1 MRKSCTDVTFFWPFN
16 PLKAGLNPICHLL
29 ALLGAHHI
37 LRVST
42 VRVKGEAMY
51 KEDFNENC
59 YQVGRLWLIGFLKRA
74 EVRICRIN
82 KNEENICEI

>member
-1 MRKSCTDVTFFWPFN
+1 
-16 PLKAGLNPICHLL
+16 
-29 ALLGAHHI
+29 
-37 LRVST
+37 
-42 VRVKGEAMY
+42 MY